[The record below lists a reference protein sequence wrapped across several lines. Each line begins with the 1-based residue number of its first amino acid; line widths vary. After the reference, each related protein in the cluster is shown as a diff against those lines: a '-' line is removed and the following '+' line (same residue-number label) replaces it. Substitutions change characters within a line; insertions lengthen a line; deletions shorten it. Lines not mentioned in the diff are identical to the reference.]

1 MRHLF
6 CIIFMTCGSLSMLAQ
21 QGFTEPRWVKH
32 KPVSPSIDYYYRIT
46 QGEGKT
52 YDQAYAG
59 AFAKAIYE
67 NTAKRG
73 ITVSMNASAEEIEAD
88 IAKQVSV
95 ADKKI
100 KMYINK
106 ACEYWYK
113 DESIIRIFVLWQI
126 GTDFSHDVRFEEY
139 DGCNQL

>member
-1 MRHLF
+1 M
-6 CIIFMTCGSLSMLAQ
+6 SLIAQ

-32 KPVSPSIDYYYRIT
+32 KPTSPSKDYYYRIT

-52 YDQAYAG
+52 YDQAYSD

-73 ITVSMNASAEEIEAD
+73 VSVRMNASASDVEAE
-88 IAKQVSV
+88 IAKQVQVS
-95 ADKKI
+95 DKSI

-113 DESIIRIFVLWQI
+113 DETVIRIFVLWQI
-126 GTDFSHDVRFEEY
+126 GNDFSHDVKFDEY
-139 DGCNQL
+139 DDCNQL